1 MHYFV
6 PATTGGKLFSVV
18 IASIGIPLMF
28 LLVRTGTLIL
38 LKGMSDILAV
48 VATQARPIVTKYEEV
63 KAKRTVKRSLFSA
76 LALTS
81 LSFFF
86 LTSLLIA
93 TVEEIPYMQGLWYSF
108 LTIATIG
115 VESLYQRKIF
125 QSESLVKR
133 YGLVVLSF
141 LWLVAGLTLFGAT
154 FLSLSN
160 RNNLISLLEHKNEGK
175 REEKVSFI
183 EDEQRKDS
191 VIVENKKIDNGNG
204 LPKFHD
210 SQYQTFDLL

>member
-108 LTIATIG
+108 MTIATIG

-204 LPKFHD
+204 LLKFHD

>member
-6 PATTGGKLFSVV
+6 PVTTGGKLFSVV
-18 IASIGIPLMF
+18 IASVGIPLIF

-38 LKGMSDILAV
+38 LKGMSDILVV
-48 VATQARPIVTKYEEV
+48 VATHARPIVTKYEEAT
-63 KAKRTVKRSLFSA
+63 AKRTVKRNLFTA

-86 LTSLLIA
+86 LTSLVIA
-93 TVEEIPYMQGLWYSF
+93 TVEEISYLQGLWYSF
-108 LTIATIG
+108 MTIATIG

-141 LWLVAGLTLFGAT
+141 LWLILGLTLFGAT

-160 RNNLISLLEHKNEGK
+160 RNNLISLLEHRNEGK

-183 EDEQRKDS
+183 EDEQRKDGA
-191 VIVENKKIDNGNG
+191 IVKNEKIDNENG
-204 LPKFHD
+204 LPKTHD

>member
-108 LTIATIG
+108 MTIATIG

-204 LPKFHD
+204 LPKTHD

>member
-6 PATTGGKLFSVV
+6 PATAGGKLFSVV
-18 IASIGIPLMF
+18 IASVGIPLTF
-28 LLVRTGTLIL
+28 LLIRTGTLIL
-38 LKGMSDILAV
+38 LKGMSDILVV
-48 VATQARPIVTKYEEV
+48 VATHARPIVTKYEEA
-63 KAKRTVKRSLFSA
+63 KATRTVKRNLFTA

-86 LTSLLIA
+86 LTTLVIA
-93 TVEEIPYMQGLWYSF
+93 TVEEISYMQGLWYSF
-108 LTIATIG
+108 MTIATIG

-125 QSESLVKR
+125 QSENSVKR

-141 LWLVAGLTLFGAT
+141 LWLVSGLTLFGAT

-160 RNNLISLLEHKNEGK
+160 RNNLISLLEHKKEGK
-175 REEKVSFI
+175 REERVAFI
-183 EDEQRKDS
+183 EDEKRKDS
-191 VIVENKKIDNGNG
+191 VIVKNEKIVNGNG
-204 LPKFHD
+204 SSKTHD